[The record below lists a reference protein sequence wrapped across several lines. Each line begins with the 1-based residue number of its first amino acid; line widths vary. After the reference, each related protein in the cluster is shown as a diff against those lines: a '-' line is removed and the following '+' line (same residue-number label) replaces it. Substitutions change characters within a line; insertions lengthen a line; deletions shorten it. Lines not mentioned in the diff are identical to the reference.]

1 MGTYG
6 VNRKVQ
12 ESLEIILQKTDRRPR
27 IAIVLGT
34 GMNPMIDM
42 VEAAEFID
50 YKDIP
55 HFPKSTVVS
64 HRGKMVFGVLGGIEV
79 VIVAGRF
86 HYYEGYSM
94 DEVTYYIHVL
104 KALGV
109 SLSIM
114 TSASG
119 GLNAHYSEGEIVLIK
134 DHINLFSDNPL
145 RGMNDEG
152 MGPRFVDLM
161 RAYPVEY
168 RDKALDA
175 ADRLGIPLKEG
186 VYLGWQ
192 GPSLET
198 PAEYNMANMLGADL
212 VGMSTIP
219 EVIINKY
226 RGIDTLAFTIVS
238 NVCFP
243 LSVLTETSV
252 EEVIKNVNINAE
264 KLQSIILDLIMHG
277 DLLNQS

>member
-6 VNRKVQ
+6 VSRKVQ
-12 ESLEIILQKTDRRPR
+12 ESLERIRQETDKSPR

-34 GMNPMIDM
+34 GMDSLIDM
-42 VEAAEFID
+42 VENAEIID

-55 HFPKSTVVS
+55 HFPKSTVIS
-64 HRGKMVFGVLGGIEV
+64 HRGKMVFGALGGTEV
-79 VIVAGRF
+79 VVIAGRF

-109 SLSIM
+109 TLSIM

-119 GLNAHYSEGEIVLIK
+119 GLSANYKEGEIVIIK

-145 RGMNDEG
+145 RGKNDDS
-152 MGPRFVDLM
+152 MGTIFVDLM
-161 RAYPVEY
+161 RAYPHEY
-168 RDKALDA
+168 REKAINTA
-175 ADRLGIPLKEG
+175 IRLGIPIKEG

-198 PAEYNMANMLGADL
+198 PAEYKMANLLGADL

-252 EEVIKNVNINAE
+252 EEVIKIVNTHAE
-264 KLQSIILDLIMHG
+264 KLQSIILELIMHG
-277 DLLNQS
+277 DLLK